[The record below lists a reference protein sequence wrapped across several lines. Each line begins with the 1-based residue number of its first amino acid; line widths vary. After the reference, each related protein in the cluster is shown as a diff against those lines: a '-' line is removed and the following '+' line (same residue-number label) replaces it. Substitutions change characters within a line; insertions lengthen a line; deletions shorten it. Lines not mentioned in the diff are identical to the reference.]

1 MHNSHREAPRNARA
15 VTCVAVGR
23 NEPLR
28 SELEAFVN
36 AAFLRKHGAH
46 VRSFMP
52 TLLSWKVGGAP
63 LGVVGL
69 RAAQEEALYLEN
81 YLDSPIERMLAGR
94 AGRQVPRARIVEIG
108 HLASRNWGRSVEE
121 HRRPLWLA
129 DRLHVPRRRVS
140 PQGGKRLNPETL
152 VRETAREREFLL
164 SAPVI
169 RRCLAGDVDRELY
182 IRFLTQAYQHVRHT
196 VPLLAATAERL
207 PSQHAW
213 LQEAIAHYIVEEEG
227 HDAWILDD
235 IAEAGG
241 DRAAALAS
249 EPAIPTAAMVAFAWD
264 TVLRGNPVGF
274 FGMVHV
280 LEGTSVALA
289 IRAAEAIHAATG
301 LPSRAFTYLRSHGEL
316 DKEHVGHLSSILERF
331 TAVEDCAAVTRCAR
345 GIYWLYGHVFWAL
358 ETDDRGV
365 VETDASI
372 RRYA

>member
-1 MHNSHREAPRNARA
+1 M
-15 VTCVAVGR
+15 
-23 NEPLR
+23 
-28 SELEAFVN
+28 
-36 AAFLRKHGAH
+36 
-46 VRSFMP
+46 
-52 TLLSWKVGGAP
+52 
-63 LGVVGL
+63 
-69 RAAQEEALYLEN
+69 
-81 YLDSPIERMLAGR
+81 
-94 AGRQVPRARIVEIG
+94 
-108 HLASRNWGRSVEE
+108 
-121 HRRPLWLA
+121 
-129 DRLHVPRRRVS
+129 
-140 PQGGKRLNPETL
+140 NPETL
-152 VRETAREREFLL
+152 VRETSREREFLL

-182 IRFLTQAYQHVRHT
+182 IRFLTQAYHHVRHT
-196 VPLLAATAERL
+196 VPLLAAIAERL

-213 LQEAIAHYIVEEEG
+213 LQEAIVHYIAEEEG

-241 DRAAALAS
+241 DRAGALAS

-289 IRAAEAIHAATG
+289 IRAADAIQAATG
-301 LPSRAFTYLRSHGEL
+301 LPSRAFRYLRSHGEL
-316 DKEHVGHLSSILERF
+316 DKEHVGHLRSILKRL

-345 GIYWLYGHVFWAL
+345 GIYWLYGHVFRGL
-358 ETDDRGV
+358 EADGYGV